1 MNNSYLYFQTFLVL
15 GKEIMWSQNMFSL
28 GTEKKEKEK
37 KKMRNCPRINWTIRL
52 CLEIRQNPKDIMSH
66 HLGEMLGPGV
76 RYSGSGFNSGAN
88 KLAYL
93 NPTCCKASE

>member
-1 MNNSYLYFQTFLVL
+1 
-15 GKEIMWSQNMFSL
+15 MWSQNMFSL

-76 RYSGSGFNSGAN
+76 QIFRFWFQLWS
-88 KLAYL
+88 
-93 NPTCCKASE
+93 